1 MARKKNLDEINSAA
15 EKKTGNSV
23 KRRSTNTV
31 QNPTS
36 TTKKD
41 IQEIKSTV
49 NKSTGLSAY
58 QKKKASRTKTYQ
70 LLQDGTIPS
79 RKLGTDYRIP
89 KFSVIKYLY
98 PDFNENQ

>member
-23 KRRSTNTV
+23 KSRSKNTV
-31 QNPTS
+31 QNSTQ

-58 QKKKASRTKTYQ
+58 QKKKASRTKTS
-70 LLQDGTIPS
+70 TVKI
-79 RKLGTDYRIP
+79 R
-89 KFSVIKYLY
+89 V
-98 PDFNENQ
+98 